1 MSNYVG
7 KPLNRIDGKLKVTG
21 QARYTSDY
29 SLPGMLHAVI
39 FQSEIPSGRIASFN
53 LWDAR
58 HVPGVVEI
66 LTFENA
72 PKVAFPA
79 QFGVGESFV
88 PLQNNK
94 VFYNGQAI
102 GVAVAE
108 SLEAAQEAARLV
120 RVHYVESHAALDFVQ
135 SLGAAY
141 PMKKMLPIGEINSER
156 GHVRDAFADAPVQI
170 QETYTIPLENHNP
183 IEPSATV
190 AQFENGVLKM
200 YDATQ
205 GVWQVSDLFAKAL
218 RLERDQIQVITKFV
232 GGAFGCKGSVWP
244 HQFLAVMAAKKTG
257 RPVKLSLSREQ
268 MFTGVGHRPATVQKV
283 SLGAGRDGTL
293 LSLEHDTTNTVA
305 VNKDY
310 SERSSVLSAMLY
322 RCDNVKTVH
331 SAVKLNYQA
340 PTFMRAPGYSSGSFA
355 LESALDELAH
365 ATKIDP
371 VELRRL
377 NYAERDGWAKAP
389 FSSNSLLRCYSEGS
403 ERFGWKGRPEK
414 PGVRREGDWLVGYG
428 MATAVYPAHRFQAK
442 ALVELR
448 GDGTVKVS
456 SATQDIGTG
465 TYTIMAQLTAD
476 GVGVPVE
483 KVIVEL
489 GDSRLPQASVSGG
502 STTAAS
508 VGTAIDAACRT
519 LRRELHALARIQPDS
534 PLAGTKLEQ
543 VGFADGSAFLLAEPS
558 RKDTLTEILRRSGQR
573 ALMAE
578 GSNEMENKPGLS
590 KYAFGAQ
597 FTELHVNGY
606 TGEVRLQRMLGAF
619 ACGKILNEK
628 TARSQFMG
636 GMIFGIGQALMES
649 GVPDTRNGRLA
660 VKDLADYH
668 VPTNADVPP
677 IEVVMVEEK
686 DSAVNPI
693 GAKGIG
699 EIGIVGVAASIANAV
714 FNATGIRLRDLPL
727 TPDKLVRRQELA
739 SLSRTQENA
748 L

>member
-1 MSNYVG
+1 
-7 KPLNRIDGKLKVTG
+7 
-21 QARYTSDY
+21 
-29 SLPGMLHAVI
+29 
-39 FQSEIPSGRIASFN
+39 
-53 LWDAR
+53 
-58 HVPGVVEI
+58 
-66 LTFENA
+66 
-72 PKVAFPA
+72 
-79 QFGVGESFV
+79 
-88 PLQNNK
+88 
-94 VFYNGQAI
+94 
-102 GVAVAE
+102 
-108 SLEAAQEAARLV
+108 
-120 RVHYVESHAALDFVQ
+120 
-135 SLGAAY
+135 
-141 PMKKMLPIGEINSER
+141 
-156 GHVRDAFADAPVQI
+156 
-170 QETYTIPLENHNP
+170 
-183 IEPSATV
+183 
-190 AQFENGVLKM
+190 
-200 YDATQ
+200 
-205 GVWQVSDLFAKAL
+205 
-218 RLERDQIQVITKFV
+218 QIQVITKFV

-257 RPVKLSLSREQ
+257 RPVKLSLTREQ
-268 MFTGVGHRPATVQKV
+268 MFTGVGHRAATVQNV
-283 SLGAGRDGTL
+283 RIGAGGDGTL
-293 LSLEHDTTNTVA
+293 LSLEHTTTNSVA

-310 SERSSVLSAMLY
+310 SERSSVLTSMLY
-322 RCDNVKTVH
+322 RCDNVKTTH
-331 SAVKLNYQA
+331 HAVKLNYQV
-340 PTFMRAPGYSSGSFA
+340 PTFMRAPGFSSGSFA

-371 VELRRL
+371 LELRRQ
-377 NYAERDGWAKAP
+377 NYAERDGGGKAP
-389 FSSNSLLRCYSEGS
+389 FTSKSLLQCYNEGA

-414 PGVRREGDWLVGYG
+414 PGVRRNGDWLVGYG

-442 ALVELR
+442 ARVELR
-448 GDGTVKVS
+448 ADGSAKVS
-456 SATQDIGTG
+456 SATQDLGTG

-483 KVIVEL
+483 RVTVEL

-519 LRRELHALARIQPDS
+519 VRRELHALAHLQPES
-534 PLAGTKLEQ
+534 PLNGTKLEQ
-543 VGFADGSAFLLAEPS
+543 VGFADGSIFLSSDPS
-558 RKDTLTEILRRSGQR
+558 RKDSLAEILRRSGEK
-573 ALMAE
+573 AVIAE
-578 GSNEMENKPGLS
+578 GSSEPEYKPGLS

-597 FTELHVNGY
+597 FTELQVHGY

-636 GMIFGIGQALMES
+636 GIIFGIGQALTES
-649 GVPDTRNGRLA
+649 GAPDTRNGRLA

-668 VPTNADVPP
+668 IPTNADVPP

-727 TPDKLVRRQELA
+727 TPDKLVRRDELA
-739 SLSRTQENA
+739 SLSRTQENT